1 MARYLVIAFL
11 LPYICI
17 LLQNIIKNEIADF
30 LLFGIQAASPS
41 IAAIIEIKFFEK
53 RNFSD
58 YFSFKL
64 NVTAIIIPLLVAAIP
79 MLFSKLLYYRMVNG
93 SVFMAGLSAKRW
105 VIVLWALIAEEFGWR
120 GFLEPSLKAII
131 KRPVWA
137 IFITGLV
144 WSCWHYHY
152 FIQNGMEIPFLL
164 FAAGAVVESFIYS
177 FFMKFTNQN
186 LLSPMVYHFS
196 WNMCLHLFLINPSC
210 NNGSLIP
217 YIWVIVIE
225 AFTVLIMFA
234 VHKKS

>member
-1 MARYLVIAFL
+1 MHFCYHIFVF
-11 LPYICI
+11 CFKI
-17 LLQNIIKNEIADF
+17 LSKNKIADF

-41 IAAIIEIKFFEK
+41 IAAIIEIKLFEK
-53 RNFSD
+53 RSLTD

-64 NVTAIIIPLLVAAIP
+64 NVTAIIIPLLVAAVP
-79 MLFSKLLYYRMVNG
+79 MLVSKIAYCRMVET
-93 SVFMAGLSAKRW
+93 SVFMADLSAKRW
-105 VIVLWALIAEEFGWR
+105 VIVLWALIAEEIGWR
-120 GFLEPSLKAII
+120 GFLKPSLKAII

-137 IFITGLV
+137 TLITGLV

-186 LLSPMVYHFS
+186 LLSPMVYHFL
-196 WNMCLHLFLINPSC
+196 WNMCLHLFLVNSGC
-210 NNGSLIP
+210 NNESLIP
-217 YIWVIVIE
+217 YIGVIVIE